1 LSRELRRAQERAE
14 KKQKKSANKPQSTG
28 ASIPNNTG
36 VLNKNSEKGKK
47 GSILKPR
54 WIIET
59 WNELR
64 KVTWPPKK
72 EIGHL
77 TYVVVLVS
85 LLFGAIL
92 GLADLVFSWVVEK
105 VIL

>member
-54 WIIET
+54 WI
-59 WNELR
+59 R